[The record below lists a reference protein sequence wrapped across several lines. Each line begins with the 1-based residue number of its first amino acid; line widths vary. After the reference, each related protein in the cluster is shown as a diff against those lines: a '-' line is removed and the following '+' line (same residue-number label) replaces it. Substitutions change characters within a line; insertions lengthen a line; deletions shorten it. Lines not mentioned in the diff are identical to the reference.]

1 MDDLW
6 GGTRAEPEQ
15 LEHETDYVT
24 ACDHDHVDDPWEG
37 TRVDVQVNGGLKLAR
52 KLSLVVFADLEEE
65 KRHRGTSTEHGLSF
79 A

>member
-6 GGTRAEPEQ
+6 GGARVEPKH
-15 LEHETDYVT
+15 LELETDYVT

-37 TRVDVQVNGGLKLAR
+37 TRVDVQVNEWQKLAR

-65 KRHRGTSTEHGLSF
+65 KRHRGTSTEHGLS
-79 A
+79 